1 MGAMSQMGLGM
12 QGMNPMQGAMGGQ
25 SFAQTGAE
33 ELNEN
38 DVMTSR
44 DIYLA

>member
-33 ELNEN
+33 ELNE